1 MTPAEEQKHY
11 AITQHAL
18 CCKYLDVA
26 EPYDG
31 EGDTLSEAVTAL
43 KKDRDEWKDESALRS
58 KETEVWKHET
68 KIVRE
73 ELEATRKE
81 AIDLFIAYHEAKE
94 SLRVALNW
102 IADSHDDQEGRDLIV
117 EPFRAKHFPTKAD
130 LGLDSENDELSR
142 GDSAPN
148 A

>member
-1 MTPAEEQKHY
+1 MKTYIH
-11 AITQHAL
+11 T
-18 CCKYLDVA
+18 
-26 EPYDG
+26 DG
-31 EGDTLSEAVTAL
+31 RIIRE
-43 KKDRDEWKDESALRS
+43 DELKDEAALRS

-130 LGLDSENDELSR
+130 LGLDSENAER
-142 GDSAPN
+142 IHGDDGAGKPRETLPPLDDASCYAS
-148 A
+148 